1 MCGIYGI
8 VGAVRPVDRAVAAE
22 MDRRLTHRG
31 PDESGLRESPLGL
44 FGMRRLSIIDL
55 AGGHQ
60 PLSDESERIW
70 VTLNGEIYNYRELR
84 RDLEALGHRFATMSD
99 TEVIAHAYESY
110 GDDCVTHLRG
120 MFALSIFDEQRD
132 RVLIARDRIGKKPVY
147 YASRNGRV
155 IYASELKALLASP
168 ELTREI
174 EPRALWHYLT
184 FKNVPAPLTI
194 FRDMFVLPAGSLMTI
209 EGGSLRVRSY
219 WQPRFDGSSTL
230 APAEAEERLLALLR
244 DAVAVRVAASD
255 VPVAAYLSGGVDSSL
270 VVALMAELAPKP
282 LQTFS
287 LGYAQRVGHKNDVD
301 FARTVSRQFGTEH
314 HELEVSTDEIVDE
327 LPDVIKTFDEPFS
340 GTVSSYW
347 LSRLIGS
354 RVKVALSGDGAD
366 ELFGSY
372 ADHRM
377 AACVQHLRATPSRES
392 ADYAWFDGSRTLAD
406 QCIEEPDA
414 MWRTRFAAFTDA
426 EKIELVSPEMRAF
439 ESSAVFLESFYADAT
454 GDTVNRTLEVDCRTL
469 LPDQVLTYADRLS
482 MAHSLEVR
490 VPFLD
495 HHVIEFVGAL
505 PGSFKV
511 TMSQTK
517 RILKDVARRV
527 LPSEIV
533 DRPKEGF
540 VLPIDAWLAGPLRP
554 LVQEALSPAWMD
566 HGFFDSQAVAGFVSE
581 HRSGRANHTYKIW
594 TLLMFQLWYRLY
606 VEGKAFAAVG
616 GAQDAEVLT

>member
-8 VGAVRPVDRAVAAE
+8 IGAVRPVDRAVAAE

-31 PDESGLRESPLGL
+31 PDDSGVRESPLGL
-44 FGMRRLSIIDL
+44 LGMRRLSIIDL

-60 PLSDESERIW
+60 PLCDESQRIW

-84 RDLEALGHRFATMSD
+84 RDLETRGHRFATMSD
-99 TEVIAHAYESY
+99 TEVVAHAYEAY

-120 MFALSIFDEQRD
+120 MFALAIFDEQRD
-132 RVLIARDRIGKKPVY
+132 RVMIARDRIGKKPVY

-155 IYASELKALLASP
+155 FYASELKALLASP
-168 ELTREI
+168 EVSREI
-174 EPRALWHYLT
+174 DPRALWHYLT
-184 FKNVPAPLTI
+184 FKNVPAPFTI
-194 FRDMFVLPAGSLMTI
+194 FRNMFVLPAGSLMTI
-209 EGGSLRVRSY
+209 EGGTVSVRSY
-219 WQPRFDGSSTL
+219 WKPRFDGSSTL
-230 APAEAEERLLALLR
+230 SADEAGDRLLELLR

-282 LQTFS
+282 LHTFS
-287 LGYAQRVGHKNDVD
+287 LGYSERVGHKNDVE
-301 FARTVSRQFGTEH
+301 FARVVSQQFGTEH
-314 HELEVSTDEIVDE
+314 HELEVSTDEIVSD

-340 GTVSSYW
+340 GTITSYW
-347 LSRLIGS
+347 LSRLIGA

-377 AACVQHLRATPSRES
+377 AACVQHLRGTAARES
-392 ADYAWFDGSRTLAD
+392 GDYAWFNGNRALAD
-406 QCIEEPDA
+406 RCVEESDPQ
-414 MWRTRFAAFTDA
+414 WRTRFAAFTDA
-426 EKIELVSPEMRAF
+426 EKRDLVSPELRQF
-439 ESSAVFLESFYADAT
+439 EGSAAFLEPFYNDAT

-495 HHVIEFVGAL
+495 HHVVEFVGTL
-505 PGSFKV
+505 PGSQKV
-511 TMSQTK
+511 TLTQTK
-517 RILKDVARRV
+517 RILKDAARRV
-527 LPSEIV
+527 LPAEVI

-540 VLPIDAWLAGPLRP
+540 VLPIDAWLEGPLRP
-554 LVQEALSPAWMD
+554 LMREAFSPAWMG
-566 HGFFDSQAVAGFVSE
+566 HGFFDAAAVRRFVDE
-581 HRSGRANHTYKIW
+581 HTEHRANHTYKIW

-606 VEGKAFAAVG
+606 VEGNAFAAVG
-616 GAQDAEVLT
+616 GAQDAEVVS